1 MLHAVN
7 FIDMKKEDLYEI
19 GFKDEVTT
27 KPNGILVYYLI
38 NEENNEVFLQVSTK
52 DTDVF
57 PTLIVNQY
65 DWNEMQG
72 NINYLPMINVRNVSS
87 LKTEIETL
95 KRLFVV

>member
-1 MLHAVN
+1 
-7 FIDMKKEDLYEI
+7 MKKEELYEI
-19 GFKDEVTT
+19 GFKDETT
-27 KPNGILVYYLI
+27 TRPNGILVYYLI
-38 NEENNEVFLQVSTK
+38 EEENNEVFLQISTK

-72 NINYLPMINVRNVSS
+72 NITYLPMINVDNISS